1 MHTNVHT
8 KIHISPYTGIQ
19 MTWFGI
25 ETNAKLPPSMQP
37 IGYPITKNI
46 HVMIISSVLRPVLEM
61 QVFDV
66 AVDAVADWAHPPL
79 E

>member
-8 KIHISPYTGIQ
+8 KIHTSPYTRIQ

-25 ETNAKLPPSMQP
+25 ETNAKLPSSMQS
-37 IGYPITKNI
+37 IGYPIAENI

>member
-8 KIHISPYTGIQ
+8 KIHTSPYTGIQ

-25 ETNAKLPPSMQP
+25 ETNAKLPPSMES
-37 IGYPITKNI
+37 IGYPIMENI
-46 HVMIISSVLRPVLEM
+46 HVMIITSVLCLVLGM
-61 QVFDV
+61 HVFDI